1 MTPART
7 MVPSHAETAFG
18 FVDELEQAIA
28 FHPHGCSQRG
38 LTPAVQR
45 RNLFAPGKKA
55 LINDVEWGVKG
66 PFRFLL
72 GKSPVQC
79 PCPHALSPES
89 AKNAACE
96 GFAAKVWAKVA
107 IPPHADHLYPRRS
120 QEADFHSTA
129 QSMGIVAIADEV
141 LDCLS

>member
-1 MTPART
+1 

-28 FHPHGCSQRG
+28 FHPHGCSQRC

-55 LINDVEWGVKG
+55 LIDDVEWGVKG

-72 GKSPVQC
+72 GKSSGPMPVSSCAFPRKCQERS
-79 PCPHALSPES
+79 LR
-89 AKNAACE
+89 
-96 GFAAKVWAKVA
+96 GFRGK
-107 IPPHADHLYPRRS
+107 
-120 QEADFHSTA
+120 
-129 QSMGIVAIADEV
+129 SMG
-141 LDCLS
+141 